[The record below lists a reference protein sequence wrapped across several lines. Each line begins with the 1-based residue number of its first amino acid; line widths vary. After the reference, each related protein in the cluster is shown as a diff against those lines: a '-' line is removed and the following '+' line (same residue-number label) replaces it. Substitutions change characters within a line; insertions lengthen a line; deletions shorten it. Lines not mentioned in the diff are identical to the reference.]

1 MHRIL
6 LKVISLLLCQGLS
19 FKAMAKVNISGIAAA
34 TTIAVNLLDIGGTV
48 RKMKKAGKA
57 VGKTTKKAAKKIA
70 GK

>member
-1 MHRIL
+1 MLRIL
-6 LKVISLLLCQGLS
+6 LISLVLNTSANARVNLS
-19 FKAMAKVNISGIAAA
+19 GVAAA